1 MIERRIDEIA
11 AIPPLGPGF
20 GGPRHRA
27 SMIFEPGDLAST
39 DPFFFLADDN
49 ITTAGPFGEAHPHAG
64 LETVTFML
72 NGFIEDRTARLDEGD
87 VEWMTAG
94 SGIVHNEDTVVSAGM
109 RLFQLWVIL
118 PEGDRNMDPR
128 VQVLRRGA
136 MPVHRQ
142 AGVEARV
149 YSGRSGDAQA
159 STLNVVPVTLAD
171 LRLEPGATF
180 EQTLPAAFKALVV
193 IVEGEASVGDGAVL
207 LSKGS
212 IGWSRPVAE
221 DGDSRL
227 RFTTADSSARLLL
240 YAALPQN
247 IEVVAR
253 GPFIAGSAQELQ
265 GYYRSYLNG
274 DFPRAADLVI
284 PTAIAV

>member
-1 MIERRIDEIA
+1 MIDRRINETA

-20 GGPRHRA
+20 GGPRHMA

-72 NGFIEDRTARLDEGD
+72 NGFIEDRTARLEEGD

-94 SGIVHNEDTVVSAGM
+94 SGIIHNEDTVVSAGM

-118 PEGDRNMDPR
+118 PQDERNMDPR
-128 VQVLRRGA
+128 VQVLRRDA

-142 AGVEARV
+142 PGVEARV

-159 STLNVVPVTLAD
+159 GTLNVVPVTLAD

-180 EQTLPAAFKALVV
+180 EQVLPATYKALVV
-193 IVEGEASVGDGAVL
+193 VVDGEASVGSGAAL
-207 LSKGS
+207 LSEGS
-212 IGWSRPVAE
+212 IGWSRPAAE
-221 DGDSRL
+221 GGDSRL
-227 RFTTADSSARLLL
+227 RFTAGDGGARLLL

-247 IEVVAR
+247 IEVYAR

-265 GYYRSYLNG
+265 GYYRRYLAG

-284 PTAIAV
+284 PADAA